1 MGFGG
6 VLGYG
11 GGFTGANNQDLQGA
25 VTVNGV
31 KPDANGN
38 VQLELDN
45 IVLVDDD
52 PQMAA
57 NSDEVIPTQK
67 AVNTRITGTEDYLD
81 NTGYLAYFSD
91 IYQQAKT

>member
-25 VTVNGV
+25 VTINGV

-52 PQMAA
+52 PDMLA
-57 NSDEVIPTQK
+57 NSDEVIATQK
-67 AVNTRITGTEDYLD
+67 AVNTRVTRTEDYLD
-81 NTGYLAYFSD
+81 NTGYVNYFAD
-91 IYQQAKT
+91 IYQLSKT